1 MDLSKARAKLRALN
15 RLERR
20 RRELYRRRREAERP
34 EDGGWDPSGSRRA
47 QSARQPPGPSLQ
59 QGLLDEI
66 PADSGHFSMDD
77 ALLDDL
83 EARAAGSPGDPGSGL
98 LDPEDRDMRKEV
110 LASLSLSKWRSFA
123 KDTVGGLAATAAPTL
138 EHSTTQA
145 SGRSDSIAAPSYSA
159 LAGTL
164 YHTWSSAAAAGG
176 GAGGA
181 GGRSDLFAP
190 WSDTV
195 HLAGMLVS
203 SWLNAFV
210 VCVPLGWAAFFCEWS
225 PTSVFF
231 LNLIGECHAPG
242 RGRAA
247 RGGGL
252 TLGE

>member
-20 RRELYRRRREAERP
+20 RRELYRRRREAEQHEAGSGR
-34 EDGGWDPSGSRRA
+34 DPPGSRRA
-47 QSARQPPGPSLQ
+47 QSARQAPGLSLQ

-66 PADSGHFSMDD
+66 PAESGHFSMDD

-83 EARAAGSPGDPGSGL
+83 EAGAAGSPGDPGSGL
-98 LDPEDRDMRKEV
+98 LDPEDGDLRKEV

-145 SGRSDSIAAPSYSA
+145 SGRSDSVAAPSYSA

-164 YHTWSSAAAAGG
+164 YHTSSSAAAA
-176 GAGGA
+176 AGGA

-195 HLAGMLVS
+195 HLARMLVS

-210 VCVPLGWAAFFCEWS
+210 VCVPLGWAAFFCDWS

-231 LNLIGECHAPG
+231 LNLIGECMHLDAAAP
-242 RGRAA
+242 RGA
-247 RGGGL
+247 
-252 TLGE
+252 ED

>member
-20 RRELYRRRREAERP
+20 RRELYRRRREAEQH
-34 EDGGWDPSGSRRA
+34 EAGGGRDPPGSRRA
-47 QSARQPPGPSLQ
+47 QSARQ
-59 QGLLDEI
+59 GLLDEI
-66 PADSGHFSMDD
+66 PAESGHFSMDD

-83 EARAAGSPGDPGSGL
+83 EAGAAGSPGDPGSGL
-98 LDPEDRDMRKEV
+98 LDPEDGDLRKEV

-145 SGRSDSIAAPSYSA
+145 SGRSDSVAAPSYSA

-164 YHTWSSAAAAGG
+164 YHTSSSAAAA
-176 GAGGA
+176 AGGA

-210 VCVPLGWAAFFCEWS
+210 VCVPLGWAAFFCDWS

-231 LNLIGECHAPG
+231 LNLIGECMRLDAAAP
-242 RGRAA
+242 RGA
-247 RGGGL
+247 
-252 TLGE
+252 ED

>member
-34 EDGGWDPSGSRRA
+34 EDGGRDPSGSRRA

-83 EARAAGSPGDPGSGL
+83 EAGAAGSPGDPGSGL

-138 EHSTTQA
+138 ERPSTHSTTQA
-145 SGRSDSIAAPSYSA
+145 SGRADSIAAPSYSA

-164 YHTWSSAAAAGG
+164 YHTWSSAAAAG
-176 GAGGA
+176 GGA

-231 LNLIGECHAPG
+231 LNLIGE
-242 RGRAA
+242 
-247 RGGGL
+247 
-252 TLGE
+252 